1 MNRPLF
7 TIVGFFLFSLGVLS
21 LILSL
26 VGLKFTFLDA
36 IYNQGVLTV
45 LIQLFLLFG
54 GMIILYL
61 SRVGKGTAAE
71 EGSES

>member
-1 MNRPLF
+1 MNRPFF

-26 VGLKFTFLDA
+26 VGLKLTFLDA

-45 LIQLFLLFG
+45 LIQLCLLFG

-61 SRVGKGTAAE
+61 SRVGKATDAGD
-71 EGSES
+71 GSET